1 MVAFNWSHEP
11 GTSTSPLAST
21 MPHSHPAV
29 PTHSDYPSSDVA
41 AMLAWCGWAEGAG
54 SVGRAEV
61 ETLVSGPSLLRPAVM
76 RAGRHT
82 PITHPYPGR
91 GRGGHCVLQ

>member
-11 GTSTSPLAST
+11 GPTTTAST

-29 PTHSDYPSSDVA
+29 EINQDVA
-41 AMLAWCGWAEGAG
+41 KLLAGAEGAG

-61 ETLVSGPSLLRPAVM
+61 RILVSAQQLRGNEGGAP
-76 RAGRHT
+76 H
-82 PITHPYPGR
+82 PITQ
-91 GRGGHCVLQ
+91 GRGGHCVLL

>member
-11 GTSTSPLAST
+11 GTSTSPL
-21 MPHSHPAV
+21 PA
-29 PTHSDYPSSDVA
+29 PCHTLTPRCRRTQIILLP
-41 AMLAWCGWAEGAG
+41 MLAWCGWAEGAA